1 MQKPH
6 PREACILFGETI
18 NTSIYYSRLEGITS
32 KKSNKEQ
39 MILSV
44 RARDFILVAREEL
57 TVGLKNGKERAA
69 RMSEEKIPGE
79 RSSEYKD

>member
-18 NTSIYYSRLEGITS
+18 NTSIHYSILEGITS

-44 RARDFILVAREEL
+44 RARDFMLGSQGRAHSRVEKWEREGCED
-57 TVGLKNGKERAA
+57 V
-69 RMSEEKIPGE
+69 
-79 RSSEYKD
+79 